1 MELNWLL
8 DFVALSETMN
18 FSRAAETRNITQPAF
33 SRRIR
38 ALENWVGT
46 ALVERTTHSV
56 ALTPS
61 GKQFLA
67 HAKTACLSLE
77 QARREAI
84 ELARSDHA
92 SLNIAATHALSFT
105 FIPEWLRD
113 RNAQMTL
120 GPLNL
125 VSDSMLACENLMQK
139 GDADFLIAHAHLNI
153 TDHLPESTFQSRVI
167 GHDRLM
173 PMIASD
179 LARAHAASGNT
190 PPYLAYSAETGLGR
204 IVASL
209 DQGASHQSSQPSFT
223 SHLAATLH
231 SMVRSGAGYAWLP
244 ESLVL
249 RDIDAGEIERF
260 ADGGDAIDLEIR
272 ITRPR
277 RRLGKTAEDLW
288 AHST

>member
-8 DFVALSETMN
+8 AFVALSETMN
-18 FSRAAETRNITQPAF
+18 FSRAAEKRNITQPAF

-38 ALENWVGT
+38 ALENWVGA

-61 GKQFLA
+61 GKQFLG
-67 HAKTACLSLE
+67 HAKAACLSLE
-77 QARREAI
+77 QARCEAI

-105 FIPEWLRD
+105 FIPEWLRGQ
-113 RNAQMTL
+113 NARITL

-125 VSDSMLACENLMQK
+125 VSDSMLACESLMQK
-139 GDADFLIAHAHLNI
+139 GDADFLIAYSHPSI
-153 TDHLPESTFQSRVI
+153 TGHLPESAFQSRVI

-173 PMIASD
+173 PMIAPD
-179 LARAHAASGNT
+179 LLRAHAASGNA
-190 PPYLAYSAETGLGR
+190 PPYLAYSAESGLGR
-204 IVASL
+204 IVARL
-209 DQGASHQSSQPSFT
+209 DQCVSRQSSFT

-249 RDIDAGEIERF
+249 PDIDAGELERF
-260 ADGGDAIDLEIR
+260 ADGGEAIDLEIR

-288 AHST
+288 AHSA